1 MNILWVSIVQF
12 FQWKMNV
19 ISINNQK
26 KYRLHTSHMQMVA
39 VQYQSAAQL
48 PGVTGK
54 YLQQL
59 RINRGHCYI
68 SVLFAIV
75 AILSEITGCTFLCP
89 TLKFTIEISLGNNK
103 APARVSTNTL
113 DSKLKS
119 KCIVKVC
126 MDLFW
131 ISARWTIN
139 KIPGEVPRAD
149 MHSRYYLCSVLH
161 ALLGEK
167 ILIALPFK
175 NQPWE

>member
-1 MNILWVSIVQF
+1 M
-12 FQWKMNV
+12 

-126 MDLFW
+126 MDLF
-131 ISARWTIN
+131 
-139 KIPGEVPRAD
+139 
-149 MHSRYYLCSVLH
+149 
-161 ALLGEK
+161 
-167 ILIALPFK
+167 
-175 NQPWE
+175 